1 MVCQAC
7 GSPVQGAFCS
17 QCGAAVAGQPMN
29 PPPPVYPYPVPEM
42 RVQRNLQTLGI
53 LWCIYGGYRAITG
66 IIGALFL
73 AGITTGGFIG
83 GWGHLGGFPFANVP
97 FMGEWMAGIAG
108 FVAVISLIFAGLSF
122 LVGFALLNR
131 KPWGRVLAI
140 VLSILQLIKIPF
152 GTALGIY
159 TLWVLAP
166 STCGAEYD
174 SIAVH

>member
-1 MVCQAC
+1 MVCHAC
-7 GSPVQGAFCS
+7 GNPLGPVQGAFCS
-17 QCGAAVAGQPMN
+17 QCGAAVAAPPMSVA
-29 PPPPVYPYPVPEM
+29 PPVYPYSMPEQ

-83 GWGHLGGFPFANVP
+83 GWGQPRVFPFMNAP
-97 FMGEWMAGIAG
+97 WMASIAG
-108 FVAVISLIFAGLSF
+108 FVAVISLIFAALSF

-140 VLSILQLIKIPF
+140 VLSILQLIKIPV
-152 GTALGIY
+152 GTALAVY

-166 STCGAEYD
+166 SASGAEYD
-174 SIAVH
+174 SIARR